1 MTKENAKKACP
12 CEELK
17 AADAKVDEIKDDELG
32 AVSGGV
38 RFADPDRKK
47 KKDSS
52 SSEN

>member
-1 MTKENAKKACP
+1 MTKENAKKSCP

-17 AADAKVDEIKDDELG
+17 GADAKVEIKDEDLG

-52 SSEN
+52 SSENN

>member
-1 MTKENAKKACP
+1 MTKENAKKSCP

-17 AADAKVDEIKDDELG
+17 GTDAKVEIKDDELK

-47 KKDSS
+47 KKDT
-52 SSEN
+52 SSENN